1 MVITKVNP
9 LSVAKVAAVLYAG
22 MGLLI
27 GALFSLIGMAGLG
40 AALGDQEGGRF
51 MGAIF
56 GVGAIVIMPI
66 CYAIFGFIGSFIF
79 AMIFNFAAG
88 MTGGIEV
95 ETKQPLP

>member
-1 MVITKVNP
+1 MVITRVNP

-22 MGLLI
+22 IGLI
-27 GALFSLIGMAGLG
+27 AGALFSLIGMAGFG
-40 AALGDQEGGRF
+40 AAFEGVEGA
-51 MGAIF
+51 GPITAIF

-95 ETKQPLP
+95 ETKQP